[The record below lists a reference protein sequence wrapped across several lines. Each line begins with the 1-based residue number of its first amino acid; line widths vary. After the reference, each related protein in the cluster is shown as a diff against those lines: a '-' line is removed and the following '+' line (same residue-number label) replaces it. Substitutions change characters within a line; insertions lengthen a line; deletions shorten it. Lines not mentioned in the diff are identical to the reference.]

1 MTKIEVLRK
10 ARFSL
15 ETFEDGKF
23 WVYERK
29 PGEASEKSLAVCRRY
44 IEGFEEV
51 TVHETFVLQCDSHFG
66 DPVLYIDGFLW
77 QLSPRDFLDV
87 VRGLG
92 KSGREW
98 SDIVRVVVSCMV
110 VPFRHPP
117 IHRGYVTSF
126 SCIIALFYK
135 RRCPH

>member
-23 WVYERK
+23 WVCERK
-29 PGEASEKSLAVCRRY
+29 PGEESEKSLAVCRRY
-44 IEGFEEV
+44 IEGFEEI
-51 TVHETFVLQCDSHFG
+51 TAHKTFVLQCDSHFG

-77 QLSPRDFLDV
+77 QLSPRVFLDV

-92 KSGREW
+92 K
-98 SDIVRVVVSCMV
+98 VR
-110 VPFRHPP
+110 
-117 IHRGYVTSF
+117 
-126 SCIIALFYK
+126 K
-135 RRCPH
+135 RIT